1 MPPLASQI
9 LIPEAFTADFTV
21 ARALLRQGRPFELAV
36 KTFSPYTEIKEENPN
51 ARTALRELMVRSQR
65 RGQPAYLFVKQS
77 SRRNS
82 PLTIEAIVD

>member
-65 RGQPAYLFVKQS
+65 RGQARVFIRKQS
-77 SRRNS
+77 VSKETPLSPSR
-82 PLTIEAIVD
+82 P